1 MKELRDKRVI
11 KALLSLI
18 EKKTREFSSS
28 TRIMEVCGTHTMT
41 VHRYGL
47 KNMLEKAGV
56 EMISGPGCPVCITPN
71 EIHEAAIEL
80 VTENENFILT
90 TFGDMTRVP
99 TRKGSLQTVVP
110 AAGSMVKVVY
120 SPEESLKIARS
131 NQEKNVVFFG
141 VGFETTI
148 PSIALTLKEAFE
160 QGLVNYSI
168 LPAFWLIPPPLRAI
182 VEAKETAIDGF
193 LYPGHV
199 SAIIGEKP
207 YQFIAKEYGIPG
219 AITGF
224 EPSDILLGISSI
236 LEQRKERKATVAN
249 EYSRVVRVSGNP
261 TALAIMDEMLNTK
274 DSYWR
279 GLGLIQRSGLKLKE
293 KYSAYDAEIK
303 FNLNIE
309 GGSGDLPGCRCG
321 EVLRGLISPPQC
333 PLFVEKCNPES
344 PYGPCMVSFE
354 GACFVYYKYSPI
366 VKGSNQ

>member
-1 MKELRDKRVI
+1 MKELRDKKVI
-11 KALLSLI
+11 RAILSEI
-18 EKKTREFSSS
+18 EKRTREFSSS

-71 EIHEAAIEL
+71 EIHEAAVEL

-99 TRKGSLQTVVP
+99 TRKGSLQKAVP
-110 AAGSMVKVVY
+110 AAGSMVKIVY
-120 SPEESLKIARS
+120 SPEESLEIARS
-131 NQEKNVVFFG
+131 NPEKYIVFFG

-148 PSIALTLKEAFE
+148 PAIALTVREAFE
-160 QGLVNYSI
+160 QGLANYSV
-168 LPAFWLIPPPLRAI
+168 LSAFWLIPPPLRVI
-182 VEAKETAIDGF
+182 VEAKEIAIDGF

-207 YQFIAKEYGIPG
+207 YKFIAEEFGIPG

-236 LEQRKERKATVAN
+236 LDQIKDGKAKVSN
-249 EYSRVVRVSGNP
+249 EYLRVVRTSGNP
-261 TALAIMDEMLNTK
+261 KALAVMEEMLETK
-274 DSYWR
+274 DTHWR
-279 GLGLIQRSGLKLKE
+279 GLGLIRESGLKLKK
-293 KYSAYDAEIK
+293 KYSSYDAEIK
-303 FNLNIE
+303 FKLNIK

-321 EVLRGLISPPQC
+321 EVLRGLISPSQC
-333 PLFVEKCNPES
+333 PLFVEKCNPDS

-354 GACFVYYKYSPI
+354 GACFVYYKYKPTIKS
-366 VKGSNQ
+366 SNR